1 MPMLVCI
8 SSGYL
13 SVVLRKPGGQVWDW
27 AANAWVPLQD
37 PPLAAH
43 LQPMIRTTKTGSFSG

>member
-1 MPMLVCI
+1 MLVCI